1 MKLQDIKSK
10 KSFSEQYKPGM
21 TLDVHTPDTIKNAL
35 VFLNKKIIDVQA
47 RMARLEPER
56 DQNNGNWQYPS
67 SAEAYQQAVDNLQD
81 LQSKVKKLKSLSKTV
96 VTDID
101 IDHLWNRIKTECS
114 EYLEAC
120 SRAQTWLFRGLGY
133 RENRPA
139 FLEKSQEQRIPVD
152 SNPML
157 MKSFDQSLQHLG
169 FAALRHN
176 SIFCSSNRDTAGAF
190 GYIYVVFP
198 RNGFDYTYTNER
210 EIILDELEQVLSPKY
225 IESWHR
231 AVKNIAKQAPNQF
244 PLLHVTATAHQM
256 WFDIQKNKDILLSQG
271 FPQNLV
277 DNISDP
283 AYIEQKYQPQKTQL
297 YKALKQGDE
306 IYVRGE
312 YYALRWDFY
321 RKSLAFWMNEIQKA
335 PLSEQTA
342 HDGNAASPTQVIATE
357 LDKWHAAAG
366 RMQERIHTLMRQG
379 DHVQELNTRKALQNF
394 RDKIGTPNI
403 EQMPLARKLLTEIQ
417 QKCSDILEI
426 CHDTGRFLYHGSKH
440 LGEFTYLAHSQPR
453 QRPKD
458 SDPATSRVF
467 NYGLEKLGFT
477 ATRDNSL
484 FVTSDRT
491 LASEYGELYVVL
503 PCTGQ
508 YDFTYTSRKDDVL
521 TKYNFHSLINHDKS
535 QLLFTAWQKIPYD
548 VQKEIIV
555 WPEMLKTAQDLIHWL
570 VEHENSLGTI
580 SKIQKLTGLS
590 AKWQDYVD
598 LPELRYVYNP
608 RQDNLADAMS
618 SEREIYLKGKFYLLK
633 VDPWKNGID
642 WWPIL
647 QSWIKKT

>member
-10 KSFSEQYKPGM
+10 KSIVEQQQQESGLNIYSPSM
-21 TLDVHTPDTIKNAL
+21 IKNAL
-35 VFLNKKIIDVQA
+35 WQLEWDATKLKQRLYKLQHA
-47 RMARLEPER
+47 RKTNPQEWEKNDYDTVYANYHAQLK
-56 DQNNGNWQYPS
+56 
-67 SAEAYQQAVDNLQD
+67 ALQD
-81 LQSKVKKLKSLSKTV
+81 KIQHLKAQ
-96 VTDID
+96 D
-101 IDHLWNRIKTECS
+101 RITYDERAVEDFWLVLKRECS
-114 EYLEAC
+114 DYLAAC
-120 SRAQTWLFRGLGY
+120 SQAQKWLYRGIKNEHRPAFLAKT
-133 RENRPA
+133 RENRP
-139 FLEKSQEQRIPVD
+139 PMD
-152 SNPML
+152 SNPLL
-157 MKSFDQSLQHLG
+157 MKCFDQALKTLG
-169 FAALRHN
+169 FSARREN
-176 SIFCSSNRDTAGAF
+176 SIFAISDRDKSLDF
-190 GYIYVVFP
+190 GDVYVIFP
-198 RNGFDYTYTNER
+198 RNGFDFTYTNER
-210 EIILDELEQVLSPKY
+210 EIILDELDQVLSNKH
-225 IESWHR
+225 IESGMQ
-231 AVKNIAKQAPNQF
+231 AVKQAMTSQPDKWPILTPN
-244 PLLHVTATAHQM
+244 ATPEIL
-256 WFDIQKNKDILLSQG
+256 WFTVQRHRESLLSQG

-277 DNISDP
+277 DDISDP
-283 AYIEQKYQPQKTQL
+283 QYISQKYQPQQTNL
-297 YKALKQGDE
+297 HVALTGGQE
-306 IYVRGE
+306 VYVRGE
-312 YYALRWDFY
+312 YYALRWKWY
-321 RKSLAFWMNEIQKA
+321 WESINSWMYEIQKA
-335 PLSEQTA
+335 PISEQTA
-342 HDGNAASPTQVIATE
+342 HDGNAASPTQVIPTE

-379 DHVQELNTRKALQNF
+379 DHAQELKTRKALQNF
-394 RDKIGTPNI
+394 REKIGTPNI
-403 EQMPLARKLLTEIQ
+403 EQMPLASKLLTEIQ

-491 LASEYGELYVVL
+491 LASDYGELYVVL

-521 TKYNFHSLINHDKS
+521 TKYNLPDMMDNKI
-535 QLLFTAWQKIPYD
+535 QMLFTAWQKIPYD

-555 WPEMLKTAQDLIHWL
+555 YPEILKTAQDLIHWL

-598 LPELRYVYNP
+598 LPALRYIYNP

-618 SEREIYLKGKFYLLK
+618 SGREIYLKGKFYLLK